1 MASQADEETFA
12 GQADERLDNSGSPEQ
27 TRKQIDRLLAER
39 GIPLKAAK
47 QQQKQRNGSD
57 SGRPERLNKIKGQND
72 T

>member
-27 TRKQIDRLLAER
+27 TREQIDRLLAER

-47 QQQKQRNGSD
+47 QQQKR
-57 SGRPERLNKIKGQND
+57 
-72 T
+72 